1 MDFEDIRIKPVW
13 SKSKEEIWAEKFE
26 PLFAQAA
33 GANQDFRIASQA
45 CDDRFVPLNVL
56 KSIPIWGYVAG
67 LMLPILLFS
76 YFYTV
81 TETTMRGEQAVV
93 QLPDRS
99 TVTLNAESKLSY
111 KPVVWLIS
119 RKGAMSPSRLI
130 SRKVSLEGEAYFEV
144 TPGNRFS
151 VQTGDNRV
159 NVLGTS
165 FNVQAR
171 PGMYRVTCLSGQV
184 EVQAGKET
192 AVLSQHMEATLRD
205 RKLNVSS
212 DVTTAVATG
221 WMQGMFVFAGTPL
234 GEVIAELERRYNITV
249 IPDYDTNLL
258 YSGNFSKTEN
268 PEEILEAIG
277 KAFGITFSIHNFE
290 SSQ

>member
-26 PLFAQAA
+26 PLFSQSKSNATRKIPLWDYAA
-33 GANQDFRIASQA
+33 TLSKN
-45 CDDRFVPLNVL
+45 
-56 KSIPIWGYVAG
+56 IPIWGYVAG

-151 VQTGDNRV
+151 VKTGDNRV

-165 FNVQAR
+165 FNVLSR
-171 PGMYRVTCLSGQV
+171 PGMYRVTCLTGQV
-184 EVQAGKET
+184 EVQAGNET